1 MNIEERREYNRKW
14 RANNPEYQR
23 NYQANNA
30 DKISESNRK
39 WRANNADKVLL
50 YGKKNREIRKTDRSK
65 MASVL
70 LAKTSSSKKRKSR
83 ILEHNLTTAYIQDLL
98 EKQNYCCAFTGI
110 KLDHKTGKN
119 NLNMASID
127 RIDSKKGYVENNIQI
142 VLNCMNKAKGEATD
156 KQFRK
161 LLKEINEMR
170 QQEISNDKD

>member
-1 MNIEERREYNRKW
+1 MNIEERREYNR
-14 RANNPEYQR
+14 
-23 NYQANNA
+23 NY
-30 DKISESNRK
+30 
-39 WRANNADKVLL
+39 RANNADKVPDKVLL
-50 YGKKNREIRKTDRSK
+50 YNKKQREIRKTDRSK

-70 LAKTSSSKKRKSR
+70 LTKTLVGKKRKSR

-161 LLKEINEMR
+161 LLKEINEMW
-170 QQEISNDKD
+170 QTKP

>member
-1 MNIEERREYNRKW
+1 MNIEERREYNRNY

-23 NYQANNA
+23 NYRANNA
-30 DKISESNRK
+30 DKVFEYNRK
-39 WRANNADKVLL
+39 WRANNPDKVLL
-50 YGKKNREIRKTDRSK
+50 ASKKQREIRKTDRSK

-70 LAKTSSSKKRKSR
+70 LAKTLAGKKRKTR

-98 EKQNYCCAFTGI
+98 EKQNYCCAFTGV

-119 NLNMASID
+119 NLRMASVD

-170 QQEISNDKD
+170 QQEMSNDKD

>member
-1 MNIEERREYNRKW
+1 MNIEERREYQRKYRANKADKFLEYNRNW
-14 RANNPEYQR
+14 RANNP
-23 NYQANNA
+23 
-30 DKISESNRK
+30 DKASLSN
-39 WRANNADKVLL
+39 
-50 YGKKNREIRKTDRSK
+50 KKNRENRKNDRSK

-70 LAKTSSSKKRKSR
+70 LAKTLNARKRNTR
-83 ILEHNLTTAYIQDLL
+83 ILEHNLTTVYIQGLL

>member
-14 RANNPEYQR
+14 RANNRDKWCEY
-23 NYQANNA
+23 
-30 DKISESNRK
+30 NRK
-39 WRANNADKVLL
+39 WRANNRDKASLSN
-50 YGKKNREIRKTDRSK
+50 KKNREKRKTDRSK

-70 LAKTSSSKKRKSR
+70 LAKTLVGKKRKSR

-161 LLKEINEMR
+161 LLKEINEMW
-170 QQEISNDKD
+170 QTKP